1 MTSIYVD
8 ADACPVKNEILRVA
22 ERHALKVFVVSNG
35 GVRPYKQKLVE
46 TIIVSNSPD
55 AADFWIVDHV
65 KVGDIAVT
73 ADIPLAAKCLK
84 KGVQALGHNGEPFT
98 HSNIGNRLAT
108 RELMTSLRG
117 ADPFFQNKNNTFSNK
132 DRSSFLESLENEVRI
147 ALRKKS

>member
-35 GVRPYKQKLVE
+35 GVRPYEQKLVE
-46 TIIVSNSPD
+46 TIVVANIPD
-55 AADFWIVDHV
+55 AADSWIVDHV
-65 KVGDIAVT
+65 KAADIVVT
-73 ADIPLAAKCLK
+73 ADIPLAAKCLN
-84 KGVQALGHNGEPFT
+84 KGAQVLGHNGEPFT
-98 HSNIGNRLAT
+98 ESNIGNRLAT

-117 ADPFFQNKNNTFSNK
+117 ADPFFQNKSNSFLNK
-132 DRSSFLESLENEVRI
+132 DRSRFLEALEKDVRF